1 MKQNK
6 EASFMNP
13 LKVLVLLSLCF
24 TLPVAADELA
34 DLKKQVEILAKR
46 IEQLEQQRKQADTA
60 AAVVVAP
67 SAEAVKTPA
76 VATTDREVVTAG
88 DFPGSFR
95 IPDTN
100 TSIRIHGFAQVN
112 LIYDFMGRPTS
123 RGGDSAG
130 IATAP
135 LEGSPEY
142 EMRGDTRLGARDSRL
157 GISTSTPTDYG
168 PVKTLIEGDF
178 NGPPNDKASRATTSR
193 TAYTIRHAY
202 GEFGGFLFGQA
213 YTNYMDISAFTEK
226 LDGAGPIG
234 RTFMRQGQIRY
245 TYNFDDNSRFAVAIE
260 NPRGDFVE
268 ANDDTLDDSVPDLTA
283 NYRYQTRRWHT
294 QFSGMLRRMG
304 VDDGGENGEFNG
316 VNDNA
321 MGWALQNST
330 AFFLGD
336 SKDRISWYIQFGDGL
351 GRYAESGADQGAS
364 ITKDGKLDTQFTYGG
379 FVSYR
384 HWWTDTI
391 RSNIDFGMMRHDL
404 NPLEEAMFPS
414 LERSRTRNVY
424 SSHSNII
431 WSPVDQVSLG
441 IEYVWGNREAH
452 DGREGKVRRLLFTS
466 IYDF

>member
-1 MKQNK
+1 
-6 EASFMNP
+6 MNQAR
-13 LKVLVLLSLCF
+13 VLLLLSLCF

-34 DLKKQVEILAKR
+34 DLKTQVEILAKK

-60 AAVVVAP
+60 KTEAVVVAP
-67 SAEAVKTPA
+67 STEATKTP
-76 VATTDREVVTAG
+76 VIPTTNREVVTAG

-112 LIYDFMGRPTS
+112 LIHDLMGRPTS

-142 EMRGDTRLGARDSRL
+142 EMRGDSRIGARDSRL

-178 NGPPNDKASRATTSR
+178 NGAPNDKASRATTSR
-193 TAYTIRHAY
+193 TAFTIRHAY

-245 TYNFDDNSRFAVAIE
+245 TYKFDDNSRFAVALE

-321 MGWALQNST
+321 IGWALQNST
-330 AFFLGD
+330 AFYLGD
-336 SKDRISWYIQFGDGL
+336 SMDRISWYLQFGDGM
-351 GRYAESGADQGAS
+351 GRYVESGADQGAS

-404 NPLEEAMFPS
+404 NPLDEAMFPS

-431 WSPVDQVSLG
+431 WSPVEQVSLG